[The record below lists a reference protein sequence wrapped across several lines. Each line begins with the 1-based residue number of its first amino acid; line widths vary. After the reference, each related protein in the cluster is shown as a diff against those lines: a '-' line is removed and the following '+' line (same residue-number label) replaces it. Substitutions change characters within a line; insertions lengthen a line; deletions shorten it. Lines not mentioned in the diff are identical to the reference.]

1 MNSSGEFILTTIM
14 ESNDLNSSK
23 LALNSVL
30 FFFIFENT
38 GFSAALLCGVV
49 RTDKAISPSSYIGFR
64 S

>member
-1 MNSSGEFILTTIM
+1 MTIM

-30 FFFIFENT
+30 FFFIFEST